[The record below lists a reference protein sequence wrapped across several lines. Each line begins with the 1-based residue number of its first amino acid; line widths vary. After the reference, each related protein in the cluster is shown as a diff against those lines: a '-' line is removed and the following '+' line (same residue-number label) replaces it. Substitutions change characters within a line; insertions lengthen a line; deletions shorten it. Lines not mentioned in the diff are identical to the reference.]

1 MPPIRVSFVALRH
14 GCSVARHGGD
24 GGALARLVGGTSM
37 DARLSRRGT
46 ALVAVGAVVLATAAA
61 VTVGHGGKGDE
72 KDRLP
77 WKARELQG
85 AIQGET
91 GELSKEEHG
100 REPGDESRE
109 AGVIATQFA

>member
-1 MPPIRVSFVALRH
+1 
-14 GCSVARHGGD
+14 
-24 GGALARLVGGTSM
+24 M

-85 AIQGET
+85 AIQGEKAPHRDPAVRGLRT
-91 GELSKEEHG
+91 S
-100 REPGDESRE
+100 GDPRTD
-109 AGVIATQFA
+109 ADRRYLDQIVTCDAADPR